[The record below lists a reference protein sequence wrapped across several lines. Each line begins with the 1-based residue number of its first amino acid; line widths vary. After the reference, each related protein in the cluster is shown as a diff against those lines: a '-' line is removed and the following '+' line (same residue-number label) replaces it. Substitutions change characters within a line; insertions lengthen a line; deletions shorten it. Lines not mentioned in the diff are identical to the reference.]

1 MGVLGSDLD
10 LGEDDSLGINEDGSL
25 DQGDV

>member
-10 LGEDDSLGINEDGSL
+10 LVEDDSLGINKDGSL